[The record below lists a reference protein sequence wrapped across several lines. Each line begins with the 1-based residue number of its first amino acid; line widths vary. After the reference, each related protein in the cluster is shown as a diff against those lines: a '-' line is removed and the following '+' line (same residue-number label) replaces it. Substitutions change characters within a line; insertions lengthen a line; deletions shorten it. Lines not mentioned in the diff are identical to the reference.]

1 MIPCILDDTMDSDQD
16 YQCFDDY
23 KIKLGIEDTKY
34 KSETK
39 ERSIKHIPGHINI
52 RELFFDYL
60 AHGKLLESENDMK
73 DLKKRK

>member
-1 MIPCILDDTMDSDQD
+1 MDSDQD
-16 YQCFDDY
+16 YQSFEDY
-23 KIKLGIEDTKY
+23 KIKGSKETKC

-39 ERSIKHIPGHINI
+39 ERNIKHIPGHINI

>member
-1 MIPCILDDTMDSDQD
+1 MNVEAED
-16 YQCFDDY
+16 
-23 KIKLGIEDTKY
+23 IKC

-39 ERSIKHIPGHINI
+39 ERIIKHIPGHINI

-60 AHGKLLESENDMK
+60 AHGKLLESENEMK